1 MRGFLSDVK
10 ILLLALP
17 SVETTV
23 FLIITVSFLQIR
35 HTTVFPEMVFNPS
48 LEEQAAASAV
58 ASLSGKRS
66 RDGADAA
73 GGFIAT
79 KMARVDALI
88 HFSEMPAI
96 LHMPAIPQIPTLPG
110 FSVTEST
117 ADSELKH
124 VPKLQAAPFFF
135 YNDFS
140 RDVDPDPLTPLT
152 PPGRVPNFPAKMHAI
167 LARPDLAD
175 IIAWMP
181 HGRSWRVLKPREFE
195 VRVLP
200 TFFEHSKFSSFIRQ
214 ANGWGFRRVTQG
226 RDRNSYYH
234 ELFLR
239 GLPHL
244 CKQMKRPGVSEK
256 RPADAEHELELY
268 EISDVFPVP
277 EKANDDS
284 IMLECTVQGGPKARM
299 PIYTGSLLSAES
311 LRLIHGAPDLM
322 KQTNSSE
329 AALTPHDHSSL
340 FSFHRAISASDNQ
353 ICRNNHQEQNLPVV
367 PFNQNFFMPLNSF
380 GNAPPVVPEPTPFNT
395 SMENPNNVAFGVP
408 MQHTAYHT
416 QHTGT
421 PVSGNMNY
429 QASCATSQFAAGFAA
444 ASALSSSHIRN
455 VLGQALAANQ
465 NFQQFQQVQSPVPA
479 PVIVVQQAE

>member
-1 MRGFLSDVK
+1 
-10 ILLLALP
+10 
-17 SVETTV
+17 
-23 FLIITVSFLQIR
+23 
-35 HTTVFPEMVFNPS
+35 MVFNPS

-58 ASLSGKRS
+58 ASLSGKRN

-73 GGFIAT
+73 GGFHAT
-79 KMARVDALI
+79 KMARVDALLL
-88 HFSEMPAI
+88 FSEI
-96 LHMPAIPQIPTLPG
+96 QAIPQEPAIHQLPTIHQIPALLN
-110 FSVTEST
+110 FSVSESISDFEMKQ
-117 ADSELKH
+117 A
-124 VPKLQAAPFFF
+124 PKLQAAPFYF

-214 ANGWGFRRVTQG
+214 ANGWGFRRITQG

-256 RPADAEHELELY
+256 RPADADHEPELY
-268 EISDVFPVP
+268 EISESFPVP
-277 EKANDDS
+277 DKADDDS

-311 LRLIHGAPDLM
+311 LRLIHGSSDLT
-322 KQTNSSE
+322 KHANTQ
-329 AALTPHDHSSL
+329 AVALTPKDQSAL

-353 ICRNNHQEQNLPVV
+353 ICRNNHQEQSLPVAPV
-367 PFNQNFFMPLNSF
+367 NQNFFVPLNSF
-380 GNAPPVVPEPTPFNT
+380 GNAPPVMSELAPFNT
-395 SMENPNNVAFGVP
+395 GVEGANNISFVVP
-408 MQHTAYHT
+408 MQHTGYHT
-416 QHTGT
+416 QSTGT
-421 PVSGNMNY
+421 SVSGHVNY
-429 QASCATSQFAAGFAA
+429 QSSSATSQFAAGFAA

-465 NFQQFQQVQSPVPA
+465 NFQQFQQVQSPVPP
-479 PVIVVQQAE
+479 PVIVMNQTEQHQL